1 MKRIFLLLKLMLL
14 ITLFLPNPLMAQAET
29 ETEAHSEKTI
39 LMDESLIVGVELGAI
54 GGRQKRIPGPA
65 LSTTLRWEGV
75 AADALDI
82 PKEILEHLS
91 QSDLSFFKN
100 RDIADDFND
109 DMPSSRDE

>member
-1 MKRIFLLLKLMLL
+1 MKSTLLLLEFLLLIVLL
-14 ITLFLPNPLMAQAET
+14 LPSPVIAEE
-29 ETEAHSEKTI
+29 ETDPEEHSERTI

-65 LSTTLRWEGV
+65 LSTILRWEGMAV
-75 AADALDI
+75 DTLDI

-100 RDIADDFND
+100 REIADDFND
-109 DMPSSRDE
+109 DMRSNHDE